1 MRHFP
6 VIFLMMRS
14 TIYVDDETS
23 IGGDTSIYIY
33 IDDEIYIDFETSI
46 NYEISIDNLLILRSL
61 NKIQD

>member
-1 MRHFP
+1 
-6 VIFLMMRS
+6 MMRS

-23 IGGDTSIYIY
+23 IGGDTYIYIY
-33 IDDEIYIDFETSI
+33 IDDEIYIDYETSI

>member
-23 IGGDTSIYIY
+23 IGDDTSIY
-33 IDDEIYIDFETSI
+33 IDDEIYIDYETSI